1 MGNPAVSSKPNR
13 MLNDCTACPLA
24 PLTRLS
30 SALKTRS
37 RSGARVGG
45 PADFDCV
52 CAVDVFGV
60 GQSAAAGEPHERLVG
75 VALGQAVGDGV
86 RPLGKVV
93 RLARRGGEVKR
104 GENAA
109 VHRNQVRRELN
120 GDRRAVGQAEF
131 LLDLGQ
137 VPVLG
142 HAVRPEALVALDVQ
156 KRHVGLA
163 PGTADAAQRV
173 GDDLLGIDQPGLEQR
188 NGRQQDA
195 RRVTAG
201 RGDERRVGD
210 GVAPEFRQ
218 PVNGLGQPLRR
229 GVFGAVKLVVRV
241 GVVEAE
247 VGAQV
252 DHRHT
257 ALGQRHGKL
266 GGDAVGQG
274 EENGL
279 RLIGEQVDRRLGKRQ
294 VTGSGMAGE
303 AREDRG
309 HRLAGIL
316 ARSQHRQVD
325 VRMLK
330 QQAHQFLAGVT
341 GGTHD
346 RNIDFFS

>member
-37 RSGARVGG
+37 RRC
-45 PADFDCV
+45 ADRRPSRFRLCL
-52 CAVDVFGV
+52 CRDVFGV

-163 PGTADAAQRV
+163 PGAADAAQRV

-201 RGDERRVGD
+201 RGDERRVGN
-210 GVAPEFRQ
+210 GVGR
-218 PVNGLGQPLRR
+218 
-229 GVFGAVKLVVRV
+229 
-241 GVVEAE
+241 
-247 VGAQV
+247 
-252 DHRHT
+252 
-257 ALGQRHGKL
+257 
-266 GGDAVGQG
+266 
-274 EENGL
+274 
-279 RLIGEQVDRRLGKRQ
+279 I
-294 VTGSGMAGE
+294 SG
-303 AREDRG
+303 RP
-309 HRLAGIL
+309 
-316 ARSQHRQVD
+316 
-325 VRMLK
+325 
-330 QQAHQFLAGVT
+330 
-341 GGTHD
+341 
-346 RNIDFFS
+346 